1 MVSKALNENQ
11 KAKPKEWR
19 WIGHEQSESRV

>member
-11 KAKPKEWR
+11 KAKPKERR
-19 WIGHEQSESRV
+19 WMGHEWSESRV